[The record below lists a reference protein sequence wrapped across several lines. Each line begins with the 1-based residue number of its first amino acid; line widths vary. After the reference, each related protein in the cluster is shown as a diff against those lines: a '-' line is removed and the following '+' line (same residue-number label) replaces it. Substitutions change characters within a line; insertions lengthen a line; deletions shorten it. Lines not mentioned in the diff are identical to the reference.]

1 MKHGNGSGGN
11 GVSSYGRPVTWLFWA
26 RVAAVPVWTA
36 GSLTFCRLLLWLLLI
51 FLLQSVEQL
60 VKRRLQRLCC
70 LCAVKLPFKT
80 FSLQFLLSLHQISA
94 LFSVYYIILTGWFA
108 YRPHRWCCQTP
119 FASYPLFLQS
129 YLRAQKCPTSHP
141 RTPPTSPLGSRS
153 RIFLLDFWH
162 L

>member
-11 GVSSYGRPVTWLFWA
+11 GASSYGRPVTWLFWA

-36 GSLTFCRLLLWLLLI
+36 GSLTFCRLLLWLLFI

-80 FSLQFLLSLHQISA
+80 FSLQFLLSLHHTIPTKSVLYFQYIT
-94 LFSVYYIILTGWFA
+94 LFWRAGLLTNLINDVVKLLLHLILYFFNLIWG
-108 YRPHRWCCQTP
+108 HRDVRH
-119 FASYPLFLQS
+119 LILELLQRLS
-129 YLRAQKCPTSHP
+129 
-141 RTPPTSPLGSRS
+141 
-153 RIFLLDFWH
+153 
-162 L
+162 